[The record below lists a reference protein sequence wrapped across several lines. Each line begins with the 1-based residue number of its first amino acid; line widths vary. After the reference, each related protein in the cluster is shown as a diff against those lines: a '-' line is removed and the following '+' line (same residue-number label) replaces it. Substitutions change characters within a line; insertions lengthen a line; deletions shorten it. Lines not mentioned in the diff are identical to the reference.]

1 MLPALRDPAVMA
13 NRRLW
18 HTIVEAMRAAKIR
31 EPERS
36 ATREILGET
45 PPVGVAEKMAEGAHM
60 TYELA
65 HHRGGRARRRTRRRR
80 YRDTGIHDR
89 TRTKTDTID

>member
-1 MLPALRDPAVMA
+1 MA

-45 PPVGVAEKMAEGAHM
+45 PPVGVAEKLQPVP
-60 TYELA
+60 TWSELL
-65 HHRGGRARRRTRRRR
+65 RSSEQEDVRA
-80 YRDTGIHDR
+80 
-89 TRTKTDTID
+89 